1 MYILILLILF
11 SESFN
16 NIYVCIIHHWTNFFN
31 KYNADH
37 DNHDRHS
44 FTISNDGMSTFLN
57 WNMDTCAYCCCT
69 SSSFH
74 ANFILLNLIPFLR
87 IFCCL
92 INILTISPQHYYHS
106 LIIYFYLA
114 LNGTVNAMLYRLFVR
129 LNNL

>member
-87 IFCCL
+87 VFYCL
-92 INILTISPQHYYHS
+92 NNILTISLQHYYHS

-114 LNGTVNAMLYRLFVR
+114 LNGTMNAMLYRLFVR